1 MLYVLYV
8 SSDRIEYFVPMI
20 TRRKFLLRVWKREKF
35 AEFFFFFLEESVRG
49 GKKDR
54 IGRDKTLGEVEFA
67 IAEKERRNFIVWMKN
82 KLPIKV
88 SRENIEQRIVYILYL
103 ERNRDYTSI
112 S

>member
-35 AEFFFFFLEESVRG
+35 AEFFFFFLEESVRR

-67 IAEKERRNFIVWMKN
+67 IAEERRNFIVWMKN

-103 ERNRDYTSI
+103 EL
-112 S
+112 

>member
-20 TRRKFLLRVWKREKF
+20 TRGKFLVRVWKREKF

-67 IAEKERRNFIVWMKN
+67 IAENVE
-82 KLPIKV
+82 
-88 SRENIEQRIVYILYL
+88 
-103 ERNRDYTSI
+103 I
-112 S
+112 SSFG

>member
-1 MLYVLYV
+1 M
-8 SSDRIEYFVPMI
+8 
-20 TRRKFLLRVWKREKF
+20 
-35 AEFFFFFLEESVRG
+35 RG

-54 IGRDKTLGEVEFA
+54 IGRDKTLGG
-67 IAEKERRNFIVWMKN
+67 IRNSGERRNFIVWMKN

-88 SRENIEQRIVYILYL
+88 SRENIEQKIVYILYL